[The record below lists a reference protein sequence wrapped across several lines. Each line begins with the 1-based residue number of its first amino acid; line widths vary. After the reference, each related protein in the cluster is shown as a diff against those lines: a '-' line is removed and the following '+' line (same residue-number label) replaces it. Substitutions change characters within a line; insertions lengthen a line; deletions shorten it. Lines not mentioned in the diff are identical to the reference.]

1 MTLLLM
7 LPFLILALTTED
19 KSFSSFVFGMLL
31 VLLFLSG
38 YVGAIITIIILI
50 IALLYWL
57 ARYN

>member
-7 LPFLILALTTED
+7 LPFLILALATD
-19 KSFSSFVFGMLL
+19 KGFSSFVFGILL

-38 YVGAIITIIILI
+38 YVGSIVTIIILI

>member
-7 LPFLILALTTED
+7 LPFLILALATD
-19 KSFSSFVFGMLL
+19 KTFSSFVFGMLL

-38 YVGAIITIIILI
+38 YVGAIVTIIILI

>member
-1 MTLLLM
+1 MA
-7 LPFLILALTTED
+7 LATDEG
-19 KSFSSFVFGMLL
+19 FSSFVFGMLL

-38 YVGAIITIIILI
+38 YVGAIVTIIILI

>member
-7 LPFLILALTTED
+7 LPFLILALATD
-19 KSFSSFVFGMLL
+19 KTFSSFVFGILL

-38 YVGAIITIIILI
+38 YVGVIVTIIILI

>member
-7 LPFLILALTTED
+7 LPFLILALATNKT
-19 KSFSSFVFGMLL
+19 FSSFVFGMLL

-50 IALLYWL
+50 IALLHWL

>member
-7 LPFLILALTTED
+7 LPFLILALATD
-19 KSFSSFVFGMLL
+19 KNFSSFVFGMLL

-38 YVGAIITIIILI
+38 YVGAIVTIIILI

>member
-7 LPFLILALTTED
+7 LPFLILALATNKT
-19 KSFSSFVFGMLL
+19 FSSFVFGMLL

-38 YVGAIITIIILI
+38 YVGAIVTIIILI
-50 IALLYWL
+50 IALLHWL

>member
-7 LPFLILALTTED
+7 LPFLILALATD

-38 YVGAIITIIILI
+38 YVGAIVTIIILI

>member
-7 LPFLILALTTED
+7 LPFLILAFATNKT
-19 KSFSSFVFGMLL
+19 FSSFVFGMLL
-31 VLLFLSG
+31 VILFLSG

-50 IALLYWL
+50 IALLHWL

>member
-7 LPFLILALTTED
+7 LPFLILALATNKT
-19 KSFSSFVFGMLL
+19 FSSFVFGMLL

-38 YVGAIITIIILI
+38 YVGAIVTIIILI